1 MMVKESLEELKKVLQ
16 PIDPEKLKFLKPSD
30 YVLIFGPLII
40 LSRTFKDFAKSAIT
54 VFVLHNI
61 LKELEKRM
69 EKK

>member
-1 MMVKESLEELKKVLQ
+1 MVEKEAMEELKRILE
-16 PIDPEKLKFLKPSD
+16 PFNPEELKHIKPSD

-61 LKELEKRM
+61 LKEMEKRM
-69 EKK
+69 AK

>member
-1 MMVKESLEELKKVLQ
+1 MQRTLDELKKVLE

-54 VFVLHNI
+54 IFVLHNI
-61 LKELEKRM
+61 LKEFEKRM
-69 EKK
+69 AK